1 MTLKHGYP
9 QRNAPF
15 ASKEDILKIEDWK
28 RKFEQEKTDIVT
40 FGEYFRVESRKN
52 EHFIDQIVQYD
63 SSEEDLHLT
72 DNRILIQN
80 MTIMSKQQLNYRVWL
95 FGTSEFYAENEDSIK
110 VVDFVDFDLTTYGKQ
125 YKDTGLWIYTITDL
139 NLLYNDLNQTG
150 KLHVAIENLSV
161 APKLAIDGD
170 LIFQAVYESL
180 ESKRVL
186 DV

>member
-1 MTLKHGYP
+1 MGLKHGYP
-9 QRNAPF
+9 QRNEPF
-15 ASKEDILKIEDWK
+15 ASKENILKIENWK
-28 RKFEQEKTDIVT
+28 RKFEQEKTDVVT

-52 EHFIDQIVQYD
+52 EHFTEEIEQHK
-63 SSEEDLHLT
+63 SEEENLQLT

-95 FGTSEFYAENEDSIK
+95 FGTSEFYADNEDSIK
-110 VVDFVDFDLTTYGKQ
+110 IVDFIDFDLTTYGKR

-139 NLLYNDLNQTG
+139 NLLYNDLNQKG

-161 APKLAIDGD
+161 APKLAIDGE

-180 ESKRVL
+180 ESTRVL
-186 DV
+186 EV